1 MCFFFERLV
10 LTDVFSS
17 IILVISFITYMHMQ
31 DFNADDD
38 ETLDLDKDV
47 VEVDDGDDED
57 MGDDE

>member
-47 VEVDDGDDED
+47 AEEDDGDDED